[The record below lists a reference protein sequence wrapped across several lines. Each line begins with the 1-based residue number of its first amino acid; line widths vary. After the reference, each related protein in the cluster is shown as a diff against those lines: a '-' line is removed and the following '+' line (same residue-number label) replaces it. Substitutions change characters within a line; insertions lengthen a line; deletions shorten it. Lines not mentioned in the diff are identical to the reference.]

1 MYMFK
6 YILKRVG
13 LMLLTFS
20 IIFVTCFVLIKL
32 LPVDYTTV
40 GVGQDRDK
48 LERLLNARGYNKPI
62 IEQLYLYIERII
74 VDGDFGIGV
83 NMPEYVNKP
92 VLDAFLTRLPP
103 TILINIYS
111 SLFAVPLGIGLGI
124 LAALKKNKWQDHL
137 ISTGVMVF
145 ISVPGFVTAMLVLYI
160 LCFELGWLPLGMMSL
175 ADAGG
180 TYLNWP
186 MFKSMLPAVI
196 SMSFGSIAGYARFTR
211 AELCEVL
218 TSEYMLLARTKGL
231 TKSQATIR
239 HALRNSM
246 VPIFPSIVGEFIS
259 VLSGS
264 MIIENIFRING
275 VGGLYLS
282 AINAP
287 DYDFFMFL
295 SAFYLLVGLVA
306 GLVIDLSY
314 GIIDPRIRMGAR

>member
-275 VGGLYLS
+275 VGGLYLA